1 MSFRIT
7 LSEKMP
13 AAAAAF
19 TISTLEAC
27 RVDALEWPLTFDEVN
42 FEFAFFAVVI
52 SRALAQRVAIKV
64 AGRSFVKCVRQFFL
78 TSGLAIKSMFKTYFD
93 CHISKG
99 CEWMGVVNFIIIRV
113 PIIMALIMPESGSE

>member
-64 AGRSFVKCVRQFFL
+64 AGRSFVKCVRQFFRRAGWL
-78 TSGLAIKSMFKTYFD
+78 LRVCLKHTLIVIFQRGANGWVLS
-93 CHISKG
+93 
-99 CEWMGVVNFIIIRV
+99 IIYN
-113 PIIMALIMPESGSE
+113 